1 MICDLSCLE
10 EDGVPAC
17 DCRGQVEAPKKAST
31 PEPEPVL
38 AG

>member
-17 DCRGQVEAPKKAST
+17 DCRAQTEV
-31 PEPEPVL
+31 PEKVLEPAA

>member
-17 DCRGQVEAPKKAST
+17 DCREPAEAPKEA
-31 PEPEPVL
+31 PEPEPVH